1 MKPES
6 LLAKDLPSIERYRD
20 IEARSGIDFYTEC
33 GHLQV
38 GTDECDNLSLVQNAY
53 RNLRLHGKTVELIN
67 RENKASED

>member
-38 GTDECDNLSLVQNAY
+38 GTDECDKLSLVQNAY